1 MRKEVLIAILIGS
14 IFGLAVTFGIRGS
27 DQLLKDSQLLKNA
40 FRSDSQKEEPTPT
53 PPLTTEPQT
62 EKKSALI
69 INSPNN
75 NDLIDQ
81 NKITIKGTTS
91 PNALVTFLYEKEK
104 EIIIISNTDG
114 NFSQEIELIGGANE
128 IKIASFDTEGK
139 ETNKII
145 NLVYST
151 AEI

>member
-1 MRKEVLIAILIGS
+1 MRKEALIAILIGS

-40 FRSDSQKEEPTPT
+40 FRGGPQKEEPTPIPT
-53 PPLTTEPQT
+53 PITESQT

-69 INSPNN
+69 INSPSD
-75 NDLIDQ
+75 NDIIDQ
-81 NKITIKGTTS
+81 DKITIKGTTS

-104 EIIIISNTDG
+104 EIIITSDTGG

-128 IKIASFDTEGK
+128 IKIVSFDTEGK

-145 NLVYST
+145 SLVYST

>member
-1 MRKEVLIAILIGS
+1 MRKEALIAILIGS
-14 IFGLAVTFGIRGS
+14 IFGLIVTFGIRGS
-27 DQLLKDSQLLKNA
+27 DRLLKDSQLLKNA
-40 FRSDSQKEEPTPT
+40 FRSDSQKEEPTPAPT
-53 PPLTTEPQT
+53 PITESSA

-69 INSPNN
+69 INSPND
-75 NDLIDQ
+75 NDIIDE
-81 NKITIKGTTS
+81 NKIVIEGITS
-91 PNALVTFLYEKEK
+91 PNALITFLYEGKET
-104 EIIIISNTDG
+104 IITSDQEG
-114 NFSQEIELIGGANE
+114 NFSQEIELVGGANE

>member
-14 IFGLAVTFGIRGS
+14 IFGLIITFGIRGS

-40 FRSDSQKEEPTPT
+40 FRQDSQTDEPAPTPT
-53 PPLTTEPQT
+53 PIIESPT

-69 INSPNN
+69 ISSPNN
-75 NDLIDQ
+75 NDLIDED
-81 NKITIKGTTS
+81 KIVIEGTTS
-91 PNALVTFLYEKEK
+91 PNALVAFLYEGKET
-104 EIIIISNTDG
+104 IIIGDENGD
-114 NFSQEIELIGGANE
+114 FSQEIELIGGANE

-151 AEI
+151 AKI